1 MIMRIAV
8 FSDIHGNLQALK
20 STLEQ
25 ISDKKPD
32 QIVFL
37 GDIFQRGNEEIECLE
52 LLKNSK
58 IVCIKGNCELYLA
71 NGVDIDP
78 DVEYLRAYYDGIRKK
93 LTDEQMQFI
102 RQMPLF
108 YEKECNGHILCFS
121 HFLFLNVDEAYP
133 FLPLSSLRNG
143 EFDKA
148 CQSEDV
154 KKYDLYVIGHSHQ
167 NFVKENVVSVSATG
181 LEGASYLLIN
191 VNAEAI
197 SFERFF
203 MDASSEGAV
212 C

>member
-1 MIMRIAV
+1 MRIAV